1 MQISTIR
8 ARSIPQPERTF
19 VFVLLAVLIITGVL
33 AVDYRNV
40 DSYDPHQS
48 QQSDSERLKGIKRLI
63 DNEIGVPHANEL
75 SQCHLIGFGSKPC
88 GGPWTYLVYSTVQTN
103 EFKLEQLVTDYNQV
117 QRKFNIERKTMSDCM
132 LARKPKIESNN
143 GVCTAVDEVK
153 QKWEKW
159 RQQK

>member
-1 MQISTIR
+1 
-8 ARSIPQPERTF
+8 
-19 VFVLLAVLIITGVL
+19 
-33 AVDYRNV
+33 
-40 DSYDPHQS
+40 
-48 QQSDSERLKGIKRLI
+48 
-63 DNEIGVPHANEL
+63 
-75 SQCHLIGFGSKPC
+75 
-88 GGPWTYLVYSTVQTN
+88 
-103 EFKLEQLVTDYNQV
+103 LVTDYNQV